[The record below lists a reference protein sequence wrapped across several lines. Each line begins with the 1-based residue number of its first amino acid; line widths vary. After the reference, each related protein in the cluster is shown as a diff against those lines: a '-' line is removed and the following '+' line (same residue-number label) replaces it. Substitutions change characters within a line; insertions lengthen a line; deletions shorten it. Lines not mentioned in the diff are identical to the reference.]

1 MRLTPPKQIVFYI
14 SLLLAVLALVGA
26 IIDIPFVTE
35 YKFWFA
41 IVGYALLAAG
51 NAVKGF

>member
-1 MRLTPPKQIVFYI
+1 MQLTPPKKIVFYI
-14 SLLLAVLALVGA
+14 SLLLAVLALVGYFV
-26 IIDIPFVTE
+26 DLPFVSDYT
-35 YKFWFA
+35 FWFA

>member
-14 SLLLAVLALVGA
+14 SLLLAVLALVGYFVDLP
-26 IIDIPFVTE
+26 IVTE
-35 YKFWFA
+35 YGFWTA
-41 IVGYALLAAG
+41 LVAYALLAAG

>member
-1 MRLTPPKQIVFYI
+1 MQLTPPKKIVFYI
-14 SLLLAVLALVGA
+14 SLLLAVLALVGYFV
-26 IIDIPFVTE
+26 DLPFVTE
-35 YKFWFA
+35 YGFWLA

>member
-1 MRLTPPKQIVFYI
+1 MQLTPPKKIVFYI
-14 SLLLAVLALVGA
+14 SLLLAVLALVGYFV
-26 IIDIPFVTE
+26 DLPFVTD
-35 YKFWFA
+35 YRFWFA